1 MLPFEPQLQLLQT
14 HFKQGNTLSI
24 SFRKQ
29 QLLALKQN
37 LLKHEQAIY
46 EALFID
52 LKKEKEE
59 TYITELGFVLNEI
72 NYCLKN
78 LNNWAKPKRVST
90 NLLNLPSSS
99 YIYNEPKGV
108 VLIIGPWNYP
118 LQLLL
123 TPLVGAIAAGNTVVL
138 KPSEFANSTAT
149 LLKKIIAETFASNYV
164 LYVEGD
170 GALVIPAMMSS
181 FVFDHVFYTG
191 STSVGKIIN
200 QLAAPHLVPTTL
212 ELGGKSPAVIT
223 STANLHVSAKRIAVV
238 KFSNCGQM
246 CVAPDYILVHES
258 VKEKFVNELK
268 QTIKQF
274 YNPQSTNANNYGK
287 IINEKQFNRL
297 VGHLTN
303 QNIIVG
309 GNYDAANLYIEP
321 TLIDSPSLESSIM
334 QNEIFGPLLPIYS
347 YKTNEEALAIIEQ
360 HKNPLAFYVF
370 SQNKQEQEFWL
381 QQVPS
386 GGACVNNCSWH
397 LTNHHLPF
405 GGRGNSGLGNYHG
418 KYSFTTFSHQK
429 AVLKTPTWF
438 NPAIKFPPFAGKLQM
453 LKKFLG

>member
-1 MLPFEPQLQLLQT
+1 MSSILTQVQFLQQY
-14 HFKQGNTLSI
+14 FKQGNTQSI

-29 QLLALKQN
+29 QLLALKQS
-37 LLKHEQAIY
+37 LLKHEHAIY
-46 EALFID
+46 EALYLD

-59 TYITELGFVLNEI
+59 AYITELGFVLNEI
-72 NYCLKN
+72 NYCLKKIDA
-78 LNNWAKPKRVST
+78 WAKPKRVST

-99 YIYNEPKGV
+99 FIYNEPKGV

-118 LQLLL
+118 LQLLFA
-123 TPLVGAIAAGNTVVL
+123 PLVGAMAAGNTVVL
-138 KPSEFANSTAT
+138 KPSEFAPAT
-149 LLKKIIAETFASNYV
+149 SAIMKQIMAETFTPNYI

-170 GALVIPAMMSS
+170 GATVIPEMMNS

-191 STSVGKIIN
+191 STAVGKIIN
-200 QLAAPHLVPTTL
+200 QNAAPNLVPTTL

-223 STANLHVSAKRIAVV
+223 QYANLQVAAKRIAVV

-246 CVAPDYILVHES
+246 CVAPDYLLVHQS
-258 VKEKFVNELK
+258 VKEKFVHELQ
-268 QTIKQF
+268 QTINQF
-274 YNPQSTNANNYGK
+274 YNPQNNTAENYGK

-297 VGHLTN
+297 VSYL
-303 QNIIVG
+303 QNEAIISG
-309 GNYDAANLYIEP
+309 GNYDVANLYIQP
-321 TLIDSPSLESSIM
+321 TLIESPSLDSPIM

-347 YKTNEEALAIIEQ
+347 YKNNEEALAIIEQ
-360 HKNPLAFYVF
+360 YKNPLAFYVY
-370 SQNKQEQEFWL
+370 SQNKEEQEFWL
-381 QQVPS
+381 QKVPS

-418 KYSFTTFSHQK
+418 RHSFTTFSHQK
-429 AVLKTPTWF
+429 GVLKTPTWF
-438 NPAIKFPPFAGKLQM
+438 NPAIKFPPFAGKLNL

>member
-1 MLPFEPQLQLLQT
+1 MASFLPQLQLLQDY
-14 HFKQGNTLSI
+14 FKQGTTLSI

-29 QLLALKQN
+29 QLLALKQS

-46 EALFID
+46 DALYID

-59 TYITELGFVLNEI
+59 AYITELGFVFNEI
-72 NYCLKN
+72 NYTLKKIDD
-78 LNNWAKPKRVST
+78 WAKPKRVPT

-118 LQLLL
+118 LQLLF

-138 KPSEFANSTAT
+138 KPSEFASATAT
-149 LLKKIIAETFASNYV
+149 LMKKIVEETFSSNYV

-170 GALVIPAMMSS
+170 GATVIPNMMNS
-181 FVFDHVFYTG
+181 FIFDHVFYTG
-191 STSVGKIIN
+191 STTVGKIIN
-200 QLAAPHLVPTTL
+200 QLAAPNLVPTTL

-223 STANLHVSAKRIAVV
+223 ANANLAVSAQRIALV

-246 CVAPDYILVHES
+246 CVAPDYLLIHQS
-258 VKEKFVNELK
+258 VKEKFVNELQK
-268 QTIKQF
+268 AIQQF
-274 YNPQSTNANNYGK
+274 YNPKPSTAENYGK

-297 VGHLTN
+297 VSYLQN
-303 QNIIVG
+303 QTVISG
-309 GNYDAANLYIEP
+309 GNVDLENLYIQP
-321 TLIDSPSLESSIM
+321 TLIDSPALDSLIM
-334 QNEIFGPLLPIYS
+334 QNEIFGPLLPIYT
-347 YKTNEEALAIIEQ
+347 YTNNDEALQIMDQ

-370 SQNKQEQEFWL
+370 SQNKAEQDFWL
-381 QQVPS
+381 QQVPC
-386 GGACVNNCSWH
+386 GGACVNNCSFH

-418 KYSFTTFSHQK
+418 KFSFNTFSHQK

-438 NPAIKFPPFAGKLQM
+438 NPSVKFPPFTGKLNL